1 MDLTALKNAIE
12 AYTQNNDWT
21 GPVGTVSGDIIS
33 SQLDVIIKQAEN
45 KIYSIVKAPSATKKI
60 EDDAIAS
67 ATGAMST
74 TISDFQKPIS
84 AVLKSTDT
92 DAEGW
97 NRLLLYKGP
106 GFSGSWGNTNTTIF
120 PLSIPK
126 YYSVT
131 PSILGSGE
139 PVQLTVFPFPSVAT
153 FTLDLTFYGFPTSI
167 VDESDGKS
175 WLGETAENLLLYGC
189 LVEAYT
195 FMKGDMDLLQGYKQK
210 FDEAVQA
217 FNQTTLYS
225 WDQKR

>member
-21 GPVGTVSGDIIS
+21 GPVGTVSGDIIP

-45 KIYSIVKAPSATKKI
+45 KIYSLVKAPSATKQVTG
-60 EDDAIAS
+60 DIAV
-67 ATGAMST
+67 TGKLSV
-74 TISDFQKPIS
+74 TIPDFQKPIS
-84 AVLKSTDT
+84 AVLTAPD
-92 DAEGW
+92 DGAADGW

-106 GFSGSWGNTNTTIF
+106 GLAASWGNTEVFT
-120 PLSIPK
+120 LSIPK
-126 YYSVT
+126 YYSVL
-131 PSILGSGE
+131 PSSGFSGE
-139 PVQLTVFPFPSVAT
+139 PVELTVFPFPSITT
-153 FTLDLTFYGFPTSI
+153 FDLTVNYYGLPTSI
-167 VDESDGKS
+167 VDDVDGQS

-225 WDQKR
+225 WDEKR